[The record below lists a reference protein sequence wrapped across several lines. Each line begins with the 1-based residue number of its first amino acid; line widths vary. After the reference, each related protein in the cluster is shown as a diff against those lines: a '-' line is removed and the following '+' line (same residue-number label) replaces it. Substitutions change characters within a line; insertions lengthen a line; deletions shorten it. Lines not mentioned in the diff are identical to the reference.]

1 MKRLATEANIAV
13 LLVEQ
18 NAVTA
23 LRVASQGVVLN
34 LGQVVMAGTGA
45 GDRLPRGAAPCLPGL
60 LRAEAAMTNF
70 IDYLLGGLG
79 SGAIIALM
87 ALALVL
93 TWRAT
98 RVVNFAQVGQAMF
111 TTFIAL
117 TIQTAT
123 GNWFVALVGAMV
135 AGAVLGVVVQYLVLR
150 PVKRMDTSGR
160 DHRHVRRP
168 DRPAGRGRDDLG
180 RRQPGLPA
188 AVRQLARSPLFGR
201 EWPISVYDLVV
212 IGAAPPWWSGL
223 TLLFTRTTLGLAMRA
238 TAFNPEV
245 ARLSGV
251 RVSRTLTIGWA
262 LAGIV
267 GAVAGVLVAPTSTI
281 SPNSFDILLVFAFT
295 AAVIGGLDSLVG
307 AVAMGVGTGLVISLV
322 SGYSDSSNAPV
333 VALVLLALNLLLKP
347 EGMFGHTSARS
358 V

>member
-1 MKRLATEANIAV
+1 M
-13 LLVEQ
+13 
-18 NAVTA
+18 
-23 LRVASQGVVLN
+23 S
-34 LGQVVMAGTGA
+34 
-45 GDRLPRGAAPCLPGL
+45 
-60 LRAEAAMTNF
+60 NF

-79 SGAIIALM
+79 QGAIIGLL

-117 TIQTAT
+117 SIQTST
-123 GNWFVALVGAMV
+123 GNWFIALVGALA
-135 AGAVLGVVVQYLVLR
+135 AGAILGVIVQYLVLR
-150 PVKRMDTSGR
+150 PVKRADTSGAIIATFG
-160 DHRHVRRP
+160 VLIALQAA
-168 DRPAGRGRDDLG
+168 AGMIWGGDLQNYPQPFSTQGLTIFGRDI
-180 RRQPGLPA
+180 
-188 AVRQLARSPLFGR
+188 PLS
-201 EWPISVYDLVV
+201 IYDLVIIAV
-212 IGAAPPWWSGL
+212 AAVLVVALS
-223 TLLFTRTTLGLAMRA
+223 LLFTRTNVGLSMRA

-251 RVSRTLTIGWA
+251 RVNRTLTIGWA
-262 LAGIV
+262 IAGSV
-267 GAVAGVLVAPTSTI
+267 GAVAGVLIAPITSL

-307 AVAMGVGTGLVISLV
+307 AVALGVTTGLILSLV
-322 SGYSDSSNAPV
+322 SGYSDASNAPV

-347 EGMFGHTSARS
+347 DGVFGHGNARA

>member
-1 MKRLATEANIAV
+1 
-13 LLVEQ
+13 
-18 NAVTA
+18 
-23 LRVASQGVVLN
+23 
-34 LGQVVMAGTGA
+34 
-45 GDRLPRGAAPCLPGL
+45 
-60 LRAEAAMTNF
+60 MTNF
-70 IDYLLGGLG
+70 IEYLLGGLG

-117 TIQTAT
+117 SIQDLT
-123 GNWFVALVGAMV
+123 GNWFLALAGAIV
-135 AGAVLGVVVQYLVLR
+135 AGAALGVVVQYLVLR
-150 PVKRMDTSGR
+150 PVKRADTSGAIIATFG
-160 DHRHVRRP
+160 VLIAIQ
-168 DRPAGRGRDDLG
+168 AGAGMIWGGDQQAYP
-180 RRQPGLPA
+180 QPFNSAGISA
-188 AVRQLARSPLFGR
+188 FGR

-212 IGAAPPWWSGL
+212 IGVTLALVVGL
-223 TLLFTRTTLGLAMRA
+223 SLVFTRTNLGLSMRA

-262 LAGIV
+262 IAGIV
-267 GAVAGVLVAPTSTI
+267 GAVAGVLVAPISTL

-307 AVAMGVGTGLVISLV
+307 AVALGVGTGLVISLV
-322 SGYSDSSNAPV
+322 TGYSDSSNAPV

-347 EGMFGHTSARS
+347 DGVFGHTSSRS

>member
-1 MKRLATEANIAV
+1 
-13 LLVEQ
+13 
-18 NAVTA
+18 
-23 LRVASQGVVLN
+23 
-34 LGQVVMAGTGA
+34 
-45 GDRLPRGAAPCLPGL
+45 
-60 LRAEAAMTNF
+60 MTNF
-70 IDYLLGGLG
+70 IEYLLGGLG

-117 TIQTAT
+117 SIQDLT
-123 GNWFVALVGAMV
+123 GNWFLALAGAIV
-135 AGAVLGVVVQYLVLR
+135 AGAALGVVVQYLVLR
-150 PVKRMDTSGR
+150 PVKRADTSGAIIATFG
-160 DHRHVRRP
+160 VLIALQ
-168 DRPAGRGRDDLG
+168 AGAGMIWGGDQQAYP
-180 RRQPGLPA
+180 QPFNSAGISA
-188 AVRQLARSPLFGR
+188 FGR

-212 IGAAPPWWSGL
+212 IGVTLALVVGL
-223 TLLFTRTTLGLAMRA
+223 SLVFTRTNLGLSMRA

-251 RVSRTLTIGWA
+251 RVSRTLTSGWA
-262 LAGIV
+262 IAGIV
-267 GAVAGVLVAPTSTI
+267 GAVAGVLVAPISTL

-307 AVAMGVGTGLVISLV
+307 AVALGVGTGLVISLV
-322 SGYSDSSNAPV
+322 TGYSDSSNAPV

-347 EGMFGHTSARS
+347 DGVFGHTSSRS

>member
-1 MKRLATEANIAV
+1 
-13 LLVEQ
+13 
-18 NAVTA
+18 
-23 LRVASQGVVLN
+23 
-34 LGQVVMAGTGA
+34 
-45 GDRLPRGAAPCLPGL
+45 
-60 LRAEAAMTNF
+60 MTNF
-70 IDYLLGGLG
+70 IEYLLGGLG

-117 TIQTAT
+117 SIQDLT
-123 GNWFVALVGAMV
+123 GNWFLALAGAIV
-135 AGAVLGVVVQYLVLR
+135 AGAALGVVVQYLVLR
-150 PVKRMDTSGR
+150 PVKRADTSGAIIATFG
-160 DHRHVRRP
+160 VLIALQ
-168 DRPAGRGRDDLG
+168 AGAGMIWGGDQQAYP
-180 RRQPGLPA
+180 QPFNSAGISA
-188 AVRQLARSPLFGR
+188 FGR

-212 IGAAPPWWSGL
+212 IGVPLALVVGL
-223 TLLFTRTTLGLAMRA
+223 SLVFTRTNLGLSMRA

-262 LAGIV
+262 IAGIV
-267 GAVAGVLVAPTSTI
+267 GAVAGVLVAPISTL

-307 AVAMGVGTGLVISLV
+307 AVALGVGTGLVISLV
-322 SGYSDSSNAPV
+322 TGYSDSSNAPV

-347 EGMFGHTSARS
+347 DGVFGHTSSRS